1 MIDGIGETDEKLNTL
16 ETVIG
21 AMGLVDG
28 KLKDTI
34 LRTAVARHEMNREI
48 FGMTIERAIDEA
60 KAGNDSGA
68 LSSLFKYYGTE
79 LNVEAMELIMA
90 ASGSEALVMDD
101 GTDKN
106 GFLARTFLR
115 SKGNTIE
122 GGTSEVQLNIISK
135 NILGLPTK

>member
-1 MIDGIGETDEKLNTL
+1 
-16 ETVIG
+16 
-21 AMGLVDG
+21 
-28 KLKDTI
+28 
-34 LRTAVARHEMNREI
+34 
-48 FGMTIERAIDEA
+48 MTIERAIDEA

-90 ASGSEALVMDD
+90 ASGSDALEMDD